1 MRPPLTRDEKLLI
14 GLVVGT
20 VILMNVPYGEYPLYP
35 FKLFATWIH
44 ETFHGL
50 AALATGGSVARV
62 EIYADTSGVTLAT
75 VNALVASM
83 GYLGTSVVGAILL
96 SLRRRPS
103 AQRWALM
110 AIGVGMILTLVFWM
124 RNAFGVAVV
133 IGLALGVGL
142 LALRASDRWASI
154 ATNVLASQACVNA
167 LLDIRTLYAVRGRS
181 DAAQMAEI
189 VGLWPWFWAT
199 LWLLISLLLLWIAW
213 SRPRARP
220 AV

>member
-50 AALATGGSVARV
+50 AALATGGSVSRV